1 MTPRLQRFALSTQM
15 QPHTQRIIRT
25 VIADS
30 SPRVV
35 RTICS
40 CLQEEPAVQ
49 IVGTAAD
56 GAAALSLIET
66 LRPDLVLLDL
76 ELPCMTGFEV
86 ASRLAAEFPATL
98 VVVVTRADVFQ
109 SIAKLSKLGVYG
121 IVARQDLRKQ
131 LPQLL
136 HRILLLPR
144 F

>member
-1 MTPRLQRFALSTQM
+1 
-15 QPHTQRIIRT
+15 
-25 VIADS
+25 
-30 SPRVV
+30 
-35 RTICS
+35 
-40 CLQEEPAVQ
+40 VQ

-56 GAAALSLIET
+56 GAEALSLIEA

-76 ELPCMTGFEV
+76 ELPPINGFDV

-98 VVVVTRADVFQ
+98 VVVVTRVDVFK

-136 HRILLLPR
+136 HRILRLPHS
-144 F
+144 